1 MFSRFQLGAPNIVC
15 YMVCKR
21 RVSSLDKSVLHMHF
35 KCGSICL
42 IINMLLL
49 AFSAL
54 LCEIEES
61 TERTTTACCMVW
73 YGS

>member
-1 MFSRFQLGAPNIVC
+1 MIVC

-21 RVSSLDKSVLHMHF
+21 RESSLDTSVLHMHF
-35 KCGSICL
+35 QRESICL
-42 IINMLLL
+42 IVNVLLL

-61 TERTTTACCMVW
+61 TKSTTTACCMVW